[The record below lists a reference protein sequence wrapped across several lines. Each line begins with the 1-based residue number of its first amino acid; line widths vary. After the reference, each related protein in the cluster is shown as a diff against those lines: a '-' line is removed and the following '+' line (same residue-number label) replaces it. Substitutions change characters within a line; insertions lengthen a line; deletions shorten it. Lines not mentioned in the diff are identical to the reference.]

1 MHNAPMVYFYS
12 GIFCCQ
18 EGAILNFYKNNLFPL
33 IKRMI
38 FVFIFLVHI
47 SFPLSYANDV
57 YFIDR
62 NGHKI
67 ELSEKFKNIFNNNII
82 SENNKIEPESMPS
95 AHFYPLGYFVNKKK
109 FAFYLFHI
117 KDLEEGYYYD
127 FSHILPQNKKS
138 LISEIGEL
146 LLYRR
151 KLNQTDIKNI
161 KELFISL
168 P

>member
-1 MHNAPMVYFYS
+1 MAYFHT
-12 GIFCCQ
+12 GIFCCR
-18 EGAILNFYKNNLFPL
+18 EESILNFYKNNLFPL
-33 IKRMI
+33 IKKMI

-47 SFPLSYANDV
+47 SFPLSYANDM

-67 ELSEKFKNIFNNNII
+67 ELSEKFENIFNNDII
-82 SENNKIEPESMPS
+82 SENNQIEPEQIPS
-95 AHFYPLGYFVNKKK
+95 AHFYPLGEFVNKKR
-109 FAFYLFHI
+109 FVFYLFHI
-117 KDLEEGYYYD
+117 KDLETGRYYD
-127 FSHILPQNKKS
+127 FSHMLPQNKKS

-151 KLNQTDIKNI
+151 KLNKTDIKNI
-161 KELFISL
+161 KELLISL